1 MKKSSLFLTILAVL
15 FILSLFASDLVLR
28 KKYNTIDKSDPFW
41 NYTKLNRGNFH
52 HIKMTGGNI
61 TRTSF
66 VPGANGSVGI
76 LSEWEWG
83 MRDRVNS
90 SISNDTLFVQV
101 LEKNVPPNT
110 RDWMK
115 YHVLIAISCPDLLT
129 VNGVN
134 TNLSLYKMKQ
144 KNFSVTLA
152 GRSEMEIETDVSDFD
167 SLFISEK
174 DTSRLKIEMSED
186 INNYGILHAKAV
198 YARVYG
204 NSLLD
209 VGHFQI
215 ESLHQEIS
223 DSAAIIL
230 SGSGLKQIRLNP
242 GPQNTTSKK

>member
-1 MKKSSLFLTILAVL
+1 MKKSSLLLTILAVL
-15 FILSLFASDLVLR
+15 FIISLFASDLVLK

-66 VPGANGSVGI
+66 VPGVNGSVGV

-83 MRDRVNS
+83 IRERVKS
-90 SISNDTLFVQV
+90 SISNDTLFIQV
-101 LEKNVPPNT
+101 LEQKVAPNV

-115 YHVLIAISCPDLLT
+115 YHVLIAISCPDLRS
-129 VNGVN
+129 VDGVN
-134 TNLSLYKMKQ
+134 TNLNLYKMKQ
-144 KNFSVTLA
+144 KNLSVTLA

-167 SLFISEK
+167 SISVSQK
-174 DTSRLKIEMSED
+174 DTTKLSFEMSED
-186 INNYGILHAKAV
+186 INRFGVLHAKALN
-198 YARVYG
+198 ARVSG
-204 NSLLD
+204 ISLLD

-215 ESLHQEIS
+215 ESLHPEIS

-230 SGSGLKQIRLNP
+230 SGTGLKRIGARF
-242 GPQNTTSKK
+242 